1 MKKHTKNNIVVFL
14 MVVFAIALIATI
26 TMGILVMTTEE
37 LQLMQ
42 NQLYAAQA
50 MCTAEAGLNAAFA
63 QIRSNSSWTTGFT
76 NTSFNSGTYTVTVT
90 GTLPN
95 LTITSTGA
103 SPQGYIAAMAANVTI
118 GTVSPYKIR
127 INQLRVNNQ

>member
-1 MKKHTKNNIVVFL
+1 MKKHRKNNGVVFL
-14 MVVFAIALIATI
+14 MVIFAIALLTTI
-26 TMGILVMTTEE
+26 TVGILIMSTEE
-37 LQLMQ
+37 LLLMD

-50 MCTAEAGLNAAFA
+50 MCTAEAGLNDAFA

-76 NTSFNSGTYTVTVT
+76 NKSLSNGGSYTVTVT

-95 LTITSTGA
+95 ITITSTGT

-127 INQLRVNNQ
+127 INQLRVNE